1 MRQFIRHPTDMPIK
15 YDIGDV
21 AVNKKEYLNN
31 ISHGGLSFRSNIY
44 IEPGS
49 VIDIRIP
56 IRKPVFKAKGIVV
69 WCRKNDGYYEVGVEF
84 EEGKTEY
91 GVRMVEQ
98 VCYIEHYK
106 KEIWEKEGRKLSGT
120 EAAAEWIKK
129 YAKDFPR

>member
-1 MRQFIRHPTDMPIK
+1 MRQFIRHPTDMPIE

-21 AVNKKEYLNN
+21 AVNKKEYLND

-49 VIDIRIP
+49 VINIRIP
-56 IRKPVFKAKGIVV
+56 IHKPVFNAKGIVV

-106 KEIWEKEGRKLSGT
+106 NEIWEKEGRKLSGT

-129 YAKDFPR
+129 YAKDFPS